1 MRAKTKYLLIGMG
14 IIVISLVALYFNL
27 SYFKGS
33 FKKMWPSLILLTGVV
48 LYLYYFSTRRKSA
61 KPWSIFTASF
71 LAVVSVAMFI
81 LTFTSFKGLHY
92 LWPSFIL
99 ALGLGALSLYIYGK
113 KKKNTLVL
121 ATIFI
126 TLSFLVW
133 IYYAMKT
140 EFGLVVGI
148 VLLIT
153 GAAFLTRGLMREP
166 EKQTPEAMEKEE
178 KG

>member
-1 MRAKTKYLLIGMG
+1 MKAKTKYLLIGIG
-14 IIVISLVALYFNL
+14 IIVISLVTLYFNL
-27 SYFKGS
+27 SYFKGG
-33 FKKMWPSLILLTGVV
+33 FKKMWPSLILLAGVV
-48 LYLYYFSTRRKSA
+48 LYLYYFSTKRKGV
-61 KPWSIFTASF
+61 KPWSIFAASF

-81 LTFTSFKGLHY
+81 LTFTSFRGLHY

-99 ALGLGALSLYIYGK
+99 ALGLGALSLYIYGEK
-113 KKKNTLVL
+113 KKSALVL

-126 TLSFLVW
+126 TVSFLVW

-140 EFGLVVGI
+140 EFGLVIGI

-166 EKQTPEAMEKEE
+166 EKETTVSTEGEE
-178 KG
+178 RS

>member
-1 MRAKTKYLLIGMG
+1 MKAKTKYLLIGIG
-14 IIVISLVALYFNL
+14 IIVISLVTLYFNL
-27 SYFKGS
+27 SYFKGG
-33 FKKMWPSLILLTGVV
+33 FKKMWPSLILLAGVA
-48 LYLYYFSTRRKSA
+48 LYLYYFSTKRKGA
-61 KPWSIFTASF
+61 KPWSIFAASF

-81 LTFTSFKGLHY
+81 LTFTAFRDLHY

-99 ALGLGALSLYIYGK
+99 AFGLGALSLYIYGEK
-113 KKKNTLVL
+113 KKSALVL

-126 TLSFLVW
+126 TVSFLVW

-140 EFGLVVGI
+140 EFGLVIGI

-166 EKQTPEAMEKEE
+166 EKEVTVSAESEE
-178 KG
+178 KS